1 MSDRLDL
8 PQSKLV
14 AIIDAQLELAR
25 VGPSFG
31 NLMDRAVLKAAQLT
45 GADGAV
51 IELVEGSEV
60 VYRAA
65 CGLAEAQLGLRM
77 QIKGSLSGLVLTTRQ
92 AATCTDSETDE
103 RVNREACRRVGLRS
117 MAILPLLFGDYA
129 GGVLKLAWREPRPF
143 DQDEVPMGQA
153 ITDMTAAMMFHASQD
168 GAHVLQRKVTQDPA
182 TGLANRSSFYE
193 QLRVRLDDAITR
205 GGHVGVMVA
214 RVRPWRKE
222 VMAELARRFTAECRE
237 GDVLA
242 RLGGDEFGMIL
253 SVAARRSIVQSQV
266 SRFSHAGNAQPVLL
280 PDGAKIEPVI
290 QFGSALFPE
299 DGKGVSDLLAAAR
312 ETPPA
317 TV

>member
-14 AIIDAQLELAR
+14 ALLDAQLELAR
-25 VGPSFG
+25 IGPAFG
-31 NLMDRAVLKAAQLT
+31 NLMDCAVQKAAQLT

-51 IELVEGSEV
+51 IELLEGTEV

-77 QIKGSLSGLVLTTRQ
+77 QVKGSLSGLVLTTRQ

-117 MAILPLLFGDYA
+117 MAIMPLLFGDQS
-129 GGVLKLAWREPRPF
+129 GGVLKLAWRAPRPF
-143 DQDEVPMGQA
+143 DQDEVPVGQA
-153 ITDMTAAMMFHASQD
+153 IADMTAAMMFHASQE
-168 GAHVLQRKVTQDPA
+168 GASVLQRKVTQDPA

-193 QLRVRLDDAITR
+193 KLRVRLDDAIVR

-214 RVRPWRKE
+214 RVKPWRSE
-222 VMAELARRFTAECRE
+222 VMVELARRFAQECRE

-242 RLGGDEFGMIL
+242 RLGGDEFGVIL
-253 SVAARRSIVQSQV
+253 SVAARRSVVQSQV
-266 SRFSHAGNAQPVLL
+266 LRFRQTAGSQAVLL
-280 PDGAKIEPVI
+280 PGGEKIEPVL
-290 QFGSALFPE
+290 QFGSALYPE
-299 DGKGVSDLLAAAR
+299 DGAGISDLLARAR
-312 ETPPA
+312 EPGPA
-317 TV
+317 